1 MNETYVNIVGNVVDD
16 PVRRVT
22 KSNIPFVTF
31 RLASTVRRPVP
42 GSAGEYADAGTTF
55 VNVTAFRTLGIN
67 VDASLSKGDPVIVH
81 GRLRVNQW
89 VSGERSGTS
98 VEIDALTVGHDL
110 ARGRSSFIRGGRC
123 TSSEDGDRLADPA
136 VQEARDLVE
145 PASADAPSDDSEV
158 ESAA

>member
-55 VNVTAFRTLGIN
+55 VSVTAFRTLGIN
-67 VDASLSKGDPVIVH
+67 VDASVSKGDPVIVH

-110 ARGRSSFIRGGRC
+110 ARGRSSFIRGGR
-123 TSSEDGDRLADPA
+123 TSSEDGDRLADSA
-136 VQEARDLVE
+136 VQEARELVE
-145 PASADAPSDDSEV
+145 SASADALSGDSEV
-158 ESAA
+158 ESVA